1 MKIAQTSPERW
12 NEGLLRPLERPALVW
27 LAARMPRSVTPDL
40 LTAIGFAGA
49 VVTFAGYALSG
60 SRPALLWLA
69 TAGLAINWFG
79 DSLDGTLAR
88 RRRIERPRYGYY
100 LDNSLDCIAALLL
113 AGGVALS
120 GYVRVELC
128 FLALA
133 AYLMLSA
140 LSFLRTSVSGVF
152 QISYGPIGP
161 TETRVGFAAL
171 NMLLV
176 VFPPA
181 AFKLFG
187 MTLKYP
193 DLLSLAWTLAM
204 ITTFLVCMIK
214 EVRRLAAEE
223 PARRPEALRREIA
236 GSARSPGQESDDV
249 AALAARKWP

>member
-12 NEGLLRPLERPALVW
+12 NEGLLRPLERPALAW
-27 LAARMPRSVTPDL
+27 LAAGMPRWVTPDR

-49 VVTFAGYALSG
+49 VVAFAGYALSG
-60 SRPALLWLA
+60 SRPALVWLA

-88 RRRIERPRYGYY
+88 LRRIERPRYGYY
-100 LDNSLDCIAALLL
+100 LDNALDCVAALLL

-152 QISYGPIGP
+152 QISYGAIGP
-161 TETRVGFAAL
+161 TETRVGFAVL
-171 NMLLV
+171 NVLLV
-176 VFPPA
+176 VYPPA
-181 AFKLFG
+181 PFKLFG
-187 MTLKYP
+187 MTFKYP
-193 DLLSLAWTLAM
+193 DLLSLAWTLLM
-204 ITTFLVCMIK
+204 IATFLVCMIK

-223 PARRPEALRREIA
+223 PVRRHDASRRQIA
-236 GSARSPGQESDDV
+236 GLARSQGHETDDV
-249 AALAARKWP
+249 AALVAREQP